1 MSNFESKLVVLR
13 GNSGSGKSTVAKA
26 LRDQGKT
33 KIAIVE
39 QDYLRRFILKE
50 KENEG
55 ADNISLIQQTV
66 EFALSRGYN
75 VILEGIL
82 YFPRYG
88 EMLKNLVER
97 CPNNY
102 FYYFDVSF
110 DETLKRH
117 TTKPNAHEFGE
128 KEMRE
133 WYKPNQHTGFDS
145 ERIIPESFTID
156 DAVNKI
162 LSETDI

>member
-1 MSNFESKLVVLR
+1 MRHFESKLVVLR

-50 KENEG
+50 KETESAN
-55 ADNISLIQQTV
+55 NIALIQQTV
-66 EFALSRGYN
+66 EFALSRDYN

-88 EMLKNLVER
+88 EMLKKLVEQ
-97 CPNNY
+97 CPNIY

-156 DAVNKI
+156 AAVKKI
-162 LSETDI
+162 LTETEI